1 MPVRTGPEVP
11 ARASTTRIKTARI
24 LMAEFG
30 VTISFFV
37 AYRAKDD
44 ELATGERAQALA
56 DTMLAVL
63 RGSPKVKAI
72 QIECDGIEDVARLD

>member
-1 MPVRTGPEVP
+1 
-11 ARASTTRIKTARI
+11 
-24 LMAEFG
+24 MADFG

-44 ELATGERAQALA
+44 ELITGERAQALA

-63 RGSPKVKAI
+63 RGSPKVKVV
-72 QIECDGIEDVARLD
+72 QIECDGIEGIARLD